1 MAQIEETLRSFVI
14 DNFLFG
20 KSDGLSDHTSFIAH
34 GVIDSTG
41 MLELIGFLGT
51 QFGIT
56 LSDEEIV
63 PENLDSIRQLTRFVE
78 RKLSENNM
86 GAESCMQVLSN

>member
-1 MAQIEETLRSFVI
+1 MAHNEQLFRTFVV

-20 KSDGLSDHTSFIAH
+20 KSDGLSDDTSFIAH
-34 GVIDSTG
+34 RVIDSTG

-51 QFGIT
+51 EFGIT
-56 LSDEEIV
+56 LLDDEIV

-78 RKLSENNM
+78 RKLNGNH
-86 GAESCMQVLSN
+86 AEAGSCVQALSN

>member
-1 MAQIEETLRSFVI
+1 MAHIEETLRSFIV

-20 KSDGLSDHTSFIAH
+20 KTDGLSDDTSFIAH

-51 QFGIT
+51 EFGIT
-56 LSDEEIV
+56 LLDEEIV
-63 PENLDSIRQLTRFVE
+63 PENLDSIRRLAQFVE
-78 RKLSENNM
+78 RKLQSRHAENE
-86 GAESCMQVLSN
+86 ACMQLLLN